1 MPDYTEADYNAYLM
15 DSAWTRDQTA
25 HLMELARQFDVR
37 FIHMQD
43 RWDVE
48 KFSPRPSVEELKAR
62 YYGILGALDKVSVG
76 VKYKLPTGM
85 FASISREGGQFLLFN
100 SSNKRRVPFSS
111 CLRGAWSIEHK
122 LFAHCNISA

>member
-48 KFSPRPSVEELKAR
+48 KFSPRPSIEELKAR
-62 YYGILGALDKVSVG
+62 YYGILGALDKVSMGSDIANRYAAIDQQGGGAISFVQFF
-76 VKYKLPTGM
+76 KQTARPLFILFTGSM
-85 FASISREGGQFLLFN
+85 VNRA
-100 SSNKRRVPFSS
+100 
-111 CLRGAWSIEHK
+111 
-122 LFAHCNISA
+122 